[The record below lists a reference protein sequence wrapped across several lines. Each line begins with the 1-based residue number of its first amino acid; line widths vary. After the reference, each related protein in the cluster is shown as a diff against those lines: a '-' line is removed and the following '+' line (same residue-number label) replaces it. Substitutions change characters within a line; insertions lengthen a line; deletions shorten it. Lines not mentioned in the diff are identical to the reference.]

1 MVVFLRC
8 SIIVVL
14 ALLAGCGFQLR
25 GAGLAE
31 SQLNIA
37 VINGLSTPSSAY
49 ADFMRTL
56 EGTAARS
63 GSSQDGTVDVTLRV
77 QGFAFE
83 IEDGA
88 VDAQVRVVEKI
99 ARLTVEVAALDA
111 LGEALAEPWII
122 EVSQAFR
129 TDRTQLLG
137 SFGQQSQIEEA
148 LYQNVASRIVRSLD
162 VLIRMRAG
170 EAQAGIPGSESDAG

>member
-1 MVVFLRC
+1 
-8 SIIVVL
+8 
-14 ALLAGCGFQLR
+14 
-25 GAGLAE
+25 
-31 SQLNIA
+31 
-37 VINGLSTPSSAY
+37 
-49 ADFMRTL
+49 
-56 EGTAARS
+56 
-63 GSSQDGTVDVTLRV
+63 VDVTLRV

-162 VLIRMRAG
+162 VLIRMQAG
-170 EAQAGIPGSESDAG
+170 GAQAGIPGSESDAG